1 MSYVTDKCL
10 ERFSYKNEDTLAHTK
25 NNEVISIDED
35 DTGKYLI
42 IKKGQ
47 NPKIKIYLRDD
58 NFMIDLLDE
67 DIQKYMSKE
76 FVLSLVDAI
85 KYLANAVE
93 STKDE
98 DGTAADLGAIP
109 TGHYTHSVDCHD
121 EDEDDDGW

>member
-10 ERFSYKNEDTLAHTK
+10 ERTYKNEDTLAHTK
-25 NNEVISIDED
+25 DGIIFGIDED
-35 DTGKYLI
+35 EQGKYVKVKSGDSQHEIRIDGNSFVFYKDGVLY
-42 IKKGQ
+42 KKCNVKNALAFAKAIQ
-47 NPKIKIYLRDD
+47 YL
-58 NFMIDLLDE
+58 
-67 DIQKYMSKE
+67 
-76 FVLSLVDAI
+76 V
-85 KYLANAVE
+85 NAVE